1 MQSLLRQIYPINF
14 LKPAVLI
21 DFTRLAEREWRED
34 PARPVFFARA
44 DAGGM
49 PEQMFKM
56 HFCDFC

>member
-34 PARPVFFARA
+34 PARLVFFGQA

-49 PEQMFKM
+49 QGGM
-56 HFCDFC
+56 